1 MYKNYLCVIKI
12 PRSIPLIDFA
22 SILFSFDFRSTGNLQ
37 ASKSGSWVTFSSS
50 LPLLPQGM
58 NPHEIRGALENFE
71 VVYFPE
77 AELF

>member
-1 MYKNYLCVIKI
+1 MYKNYFLCVIKI
-12 PRSIPLIDFA
+12 PRSV
-22 SILFSFDFRSTGNLQ
+22 LFSFDFRSTGNLQ